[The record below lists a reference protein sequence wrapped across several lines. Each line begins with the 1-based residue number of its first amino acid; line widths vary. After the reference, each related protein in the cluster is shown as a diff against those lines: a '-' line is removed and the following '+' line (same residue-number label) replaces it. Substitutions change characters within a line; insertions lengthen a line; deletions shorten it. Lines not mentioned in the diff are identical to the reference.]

1 MFLVRRNRVEKMNQL
16 LSSVRLCFHEIKLG
30 NNIIIVHQNVQIRFI
45 VGSSKSWEPGDALYK
60 TKSASLVQLMP
71 NPCPKLGA
79 YPNYPQG
86 GAVVGTSRC
95 GPLQDHKG
103 SKAPLP
109 SILQQRKASEK
120 NSWLLQTLPESW
132 CAVFLYTFLLVSS
145 FGPASLSESERMSCS
160 A

>member
-1 MFLVRRNRVEKMNQL
+1 MFLVRCNRVEKMNQL

-30 NNIIIVHQNVQIRFI
+30 NNIIIVHQAVQIRFI
-45 VGSSKSWEPGDALYK
+45 VGSSKSWETGDALYK
-60 TKSASLVQLMP
+60 TKSASLVPLMP
-71 NPCPKLGA
+71 NPCPKVGA
-79 YPNYPQG
+79 YPNYLQR
-86 GAVVGTSRC
+86 GAVVGTSCC

-109 SILQQRKASEK
+109 SILQRKASEK

-132 CAVFLYTFLLVSS
+132 CAVFLYTFLFVSS
-145 FGPASLSESERMSCS
+145 FGPASLSESERSCS